1 MKTISQK
8 AFNLCTAWGAALT
21 VAIPFADRWGGAY
34 WRLALWSAL
43 ALTLSLIVRVYVRPL
58 VLDKSVENVLV
69 SRRLLLL
76 LGYYVLYLMISGFII
91 LINYGVL
98 DLMSHRH

>member
-1 MKTISQK
+1 M
-8 AFNLCTAWGAALT
+8 
-21 VAIPFADRWGGAY
+21 
-34 WRLALWSAL
+34 WSAL